1 MTGENEKGEP
11 AAYFDPDATAL
22 GYHQIAVG
30 NSETF
35 TATGRMAFDRR
46 VVGYHVDTW
55 TDGTGWVKGPM
66 CKGRSV
72 TLEGEKT
79 FRRLVWIWKRV
90 SGAAFYLR

>member
-1 MTGENEKGEP
+1 MSNALKKVPTVKVL
-11 AAYFDPDATAL
+11 AAAAMLAAGAALADAP
-22 GYHQIAVG
+22 
-30 NSETF
+30 
-35 TATGRMAFDRR
+35 MAFDRR

-72 TLEGEKT
+72 TLEGEDSI
-79 FRRLVWIWKRV
+79 RRLVWMWKRV